1 MDLNQSTA
9 TSPSFPKVLKPADD
23 HPSRLTRRQSSGVYP
38 DVINCST
45 MAPVD
50 ALSQHGFHIRDM
62 LGKGS
67 FGEVWSLIPTKE
79 ATSSDEPAIVA
90 KMIYKKKSRNSLNT
104 MRSRNAVLRE
114 AYVASHGHEHLVA
127 CQSLLETSTSFVL
140 CLERAEQGDLFTAL
154 QEDRFAG
161 DDFGRRTASILKDV
175 SNETTRLPV
184 LACCV
189 IPGNGAY
196 MRDRWRPDC
205 ASCTQN

>member
-1 MDLNQSTA
+1 MDLNQSTDS
-9 TSPSFPKVLKPADD
+9 SPTFPKAQKLPD
-23 HPSRLTRRQSSGVYP
+23 HDASRLIRRRSSGVYP
-38 DVINCST
+38 DIVDCSA

-50 ALSQHGFHIRDM
+50 ALNQHGFHIRDM

-79 ATSSDEPAIVA
+79 ASSASDPAIVA
-90 KMIYKKKSRNSLNT
+90 KMIYKKKSRGSLND
-104 MRSRNAVLRE
+104 MRTRNAILRE

-161 DDFGRRTASILKDV
+161 DNFGHLTANVLKDV
-175 SNETTRLPV
+175 RYTVLELTLWLHLASCSLPV
-184 LACCV
+184 CLRDIDLPAC
-189 IPGNGAY
+189 
-196 MRDRWRPDC
+196 MQSLD
-205 ASCTQN
+205 